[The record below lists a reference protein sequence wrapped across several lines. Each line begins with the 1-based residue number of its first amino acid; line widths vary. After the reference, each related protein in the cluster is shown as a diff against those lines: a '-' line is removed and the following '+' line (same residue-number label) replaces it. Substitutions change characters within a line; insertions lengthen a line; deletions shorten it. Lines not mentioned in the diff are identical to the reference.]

1 MRDFHM
7 LESLL
12 AQRHSCRA
20 FLNRPVER
28 ALVERVVETAQK
40 VPSWCNSQPWQL
52 IVLSHAETN
61 RLRDRFAAADVATPN
76 PEVTFPE
83 RYIGAYKTRRSECGW
98 QLYDAVGVKKG

>member
-1 MRDFHM
+1 MTDFET
-7 LESLL
+7 LDSLL

-20 FLNRPVER
+20 FLNRTVER

-61 RLRDRFAAADVATPN
+61 RFATDLQ
-76 PEVTFPE
+76 
-83 RYIGAYKTRRSECGW
+83 RWMRRHPT
-98 QLYDAVGVKKG
+98 QT

>member
-1 MRDFHM
+1 MTDFEK
-7 LESLL
+7 LDSLL

-20 FLNRPVER
+20 FLNRTVER

-61 RLRDRFAAADVATPN
+61 RLRDRFAAVDAATPN
-76 PEVTFPE
+76 PDVTFPE
-83 RYIGAYKTRRSECGW
+83 RYVGAYKMRRSECGW
-98 QLYDAVGVKKG
+98 QL